1 MSVVELLLLLCRY
14 GYYDQEGKLQIVNYT
29 ADPVAGFHADG
40 EGVPKPQY

>member
-1 MSVVELLLLLCRY
+1 VYRY

-29 ADPVAGFHADG
+29 ADPVAGFHAEG